1 MNRALIYERNSIAH
15 PGFGWPGP
23 QSELFS
29 IPFSTL
35 DEVNSVGLMALDS
48 EPFSKP
54 TFCEAEPIVLRSPE
68 AFNFQPCSLTI
79 LCSAYLKVIATLPT
93 FECSKAAAAGPA
105 FYLCRAGSKEPE
117 KARGERGKEMQKQ
130 FQVCLSVGAHL
141 SSLLGLCLWLP
152 SPTAHRS
159 QPFSIWGWQQGW
171 QLGIERYS

>member
-1 MNRALIYERNSIAH
+1 MNGIRLHILVLDGQDLKASSFLFPFRHSMKSIL
-15 PGFGWPGP
+15 W
-23 QSELFS
+23 
-29 IPFSTL
+29 
-35 DEVNSVGLMALDS
+35 VLMALDS
-48 EPFSKP
+48 EPFSNP
-54 TFCEAEPIVLRSPE
+54 TVCEAEPIVLRSPE